1 MGGQDVGGAV
11 GQPEV
16 LRHLAGQYGDVADVC
31 AVFGIKCALCG
42 LCGGQRALRLFDVVG
57 SGVSGTEAALGVLQ
71 HLLQDGDVGGGC
83 LPARLYGA
91 GVQVVGGNFAR
102 QQKLCAVQGFL
113 PPQCGI
119 VCGIGIAAL
128 AAENIGFP

>member
-1 MGGQDVGGAV
+1 MGGPG
-11 GQPEV
+11 
-16 LRHLAGQYGDVADVC
+16 
-31 AVFGIKCALCG
+31 
-42 LCGGQRALRLFDVVG
+42 GGQCALRLFDVVG
-57 SGVSGTEAALGVLQ
+57 SGVSGTETALGVLQ

-83 LPARLYGA
+83 LPAHLYGA

-113 PPQCGI
+113 LPQCGI